1 MHVSEWSGMQ
11 SCAGCGV
18 PTSHAQQKKPNHVL
32 HLLLSIFTV
41 RLWLPVWA
49 APSLP
54 TYVRHGTQKK
64 LE

>member
-41 RLWLPVWA
+41 RLRSLSTRMRHLGESIREQSPV
-49 APSLP
+49 
-54 TYVRHGTQKK
+54 
-64 LE
+64 